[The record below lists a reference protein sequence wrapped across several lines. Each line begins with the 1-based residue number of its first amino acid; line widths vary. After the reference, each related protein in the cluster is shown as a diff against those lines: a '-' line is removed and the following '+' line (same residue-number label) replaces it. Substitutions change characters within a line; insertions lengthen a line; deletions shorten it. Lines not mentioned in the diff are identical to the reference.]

1 MWKPSSLRIGL
12 AQARLG
18 QESTLTSRM
27 AAAVIAQAEPRLRQV
42 IAAERNRWA
51 DAIIVAL
58 PYTGISLATCL
69 ATTYFI
75 PPGELTWK
83 VGGYV
88 ASLGTF
94 VYGIWDAADSLKE
107 PIKPS
112 PPTEDGVL
120 QDVLAS
126 LVDPA
131 SRQIAQAIVEEA
143 TPRVEKIIDEER
155 QRATDAIHA
164 AIPWVGVA
172 VLAALGTTFFVPATM
187 PWAKAGGYGAATAS
201 ALVGIYRGVDVS
213 R

>member
-1 MWKPSSLRIGL
+1 MKRIAYPVLNAGPTRIGR
-12 AQARLG
+12 AEASWWAGFEQVV
-18 QESTLTSRM
+18 E
-27 AAAVIAQAEPRLRQV
+27 VEAEPV
-42 IAAERNRWA
+42 EP
-51 DAIIVAL
+51 DEVTYAIIVAL